1 VFALAATLLLVGV
14 GTHLFWKDPHAVRT
28 LNAGQL
34 SEISPLLVSGYRSEG
49 GQGLMFIGTLA
60 DGWQRMEEPARRE
73 AAKRMHAQLY
83 QAGVFEVILFN
94 RTRALQ
100 VHYVGELN
108 TFPGWDS

>member
-1 VFALAATLLLVGV
+1 
-14 GTHLFWKDPHAVRT
+14 
-28 LNAGQL
+28 
-34 SEISPLLVSGYRSEG
+34 VSGYRSEG

-73 AAKRMHAQLY
+73 AAKRMHAQLT